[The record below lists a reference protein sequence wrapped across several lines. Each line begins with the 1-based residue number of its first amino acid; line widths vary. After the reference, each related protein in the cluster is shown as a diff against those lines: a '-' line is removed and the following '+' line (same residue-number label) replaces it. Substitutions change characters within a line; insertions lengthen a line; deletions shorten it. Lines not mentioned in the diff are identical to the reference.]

1 MAKKPVINYGWEKL
15 PKYLFLLIL
24 IVLFGGLFIIN
35 YDDKSDAS
43 YIAKELS
50 LYTRLNIDRV
60 EYIKTKDLNKD
71 IMYGI
76 ESKANLYSDQVDS
89 IDHYMGS
96 IEVYKNESFSLM
108 RRTTLKNTMK
118 YINELT
124 NDENYINNRTYD
136 IILYQNVI
144 LKLNKKITNKQE
156 VIDDFKEIINNVKL
170 QNQRTLTAREREEKT
185 KELNKEIE
193 KKIDKDFEKFKTKP
207 FFYEF

>member
-1 MAKKPVINYGWEKL
+1 MAKKPVIDYGWEKL
-15 PKYLFLLIL
+15 PKYLFIL
-24 IVLFGGLFIIN
+24 IIIILFGGLFIIN

-60 EYIKTKDLNKD
+60 EYIRTKDLNKD

-76 ESKANLYSDQVDS
+76 DSKANLYSNQVDS
-89 IDHYMGS
+89 INHYMGS
-96 IEVYKNESFSLM
+96 VEVYKNESFSLM

-144 LKLNKKITNKQE
+144 LKLNKNIANKQE

-170 QNQRTLTAREREEKT
+170 QNQRTLTSREREEKT

>member
-193 KKIDKDFEKFKTKP
+193 KKIDKDFEKFKAKP

>member
-1 MAKKPVINYGWEKL
+1 MAKKPVIDYGWEKL
-15 PKYLFLLIL
+15 PKYLFIL
-24 IVLFGGLFIIN
+24 IIIILFGGLFIIN

-60 EYIKTKDLNKD
+60 EYIRTKDLNKD

-76 ESKANLYSDQVDS
+76 DSKANLYSNQVDS
-89 IDHYMGS
+89 INHYMGAV
-96 IEVYKNESFSLM
+96 EVYKNESFSLM

-118 YINELT
+118 YISELT

-144 LKLNKKITNKQE
+144 LKLNKNIANKQE

-170 QNQRTLTAREREEKT
+170 QNQRTLTSREREEKT

>member
-89 IDHYMGS
+89 INNYMGS

-144 LKLNKKITNKQE
+144 LKLNKKIKNKQE

-185 KELNKEIE
+185 EELNKEIE

>member
-1 MAKKPVINYGWEKL
+1 MAKKPVIDYGWEKL
-15 PKYLFLLIL
+15 PKYLFIL
-24 IVLFGGLFIIN
+24 IIIILFGGLFIIN

-60 EYIKTKDLNKD
+60 EYIRTKDLNKD

-76 ESKANLYSDQVDS
+76 DSKANLYSNQVDS
-89 IDHYMGS
+89 INHYMGS
-96 IEVYKNESFSLM
+96 VEVYKNESFSLM

-118 YINELT
+118 YISELT
-124 NDENYINNRTYD
+124 NDKNYINNRTYD

-144 LKLNKKITNKQE
+144 LKLNKNIANKQE

-170 QNQRTLTAREREEKT
+170 QNQRTLTSREREEKT

-193 KKIDKDFEKFKTKP
+193 EKIDKDFEKFKTKP

>member
-1 MAKKPVINYGWEKL
+1 MAKKPVIDYGWEKL
-15 PKYLFLLIL
+15 PKYLFIL
-24 IVLFGGLFIIN
+24 IIIILFGGLFIIN

-60 EYIKTKDLNKD
+60 EYIRTKDLNKD

-76 ESKANLYSDQVDS
+76 ESKANLYSNQVDS
-89 IDHYMGS
+89 INHYMGS
-96 IEVYKNESFSLM
+96 VEVYKNESFSLM

-124 NDENYINNRTYD
+124 NDENYINNRKYD
-136 IILYQNVI
+136 IIIYKNVI
-144 LKLNKKITNKQE
+144 LKLNKNIVNKQE

-170 QNQRTLTAREREEKT
+170 QNQGTLTSREREEKT

>member
-1 MAKKPVINYGWEKL
+1 MAKKPVIDYGWEKL
-15 PKYLFLLIL
+15 PKYLFMLI
-24 IVLFGGLFIIN
+24 IIILFGGLFIIN

-60 EYIKTKDLNKD
+60 EYIRTKDLNKD

-76 ESKANLYSDQVDS
+76 DSKANLYSNQVDS
-89 IDHYMGS
+89 INHYMGS
-96 IEVYKNESFSLM
+96 VEVYKNESFSLM

-118 YINELT
+118 YISELT

-136 IILYQNVI
+136 MILYQNVI
-144 LKLNKKITNKQE
+144 LKLNKNIANKQE

-170 QNQRTLTAREREEKT
+170 QNQRTLTSREREEKT

>member
-1 MAKKPVINYGWEKL
+1 MAKKPVIDYGWEKL
-15 PKYLFLLIL
+15 PKYLFIL
-24 IVLFGGLFIIN
+24 IIIILFGGLFIIN

-60 EYIKTKDLNKD
+60 EYIRTKDLNKD
-71 IMYGI
+71 IMFGI
-76 ESKANLYSDQVDS
+76 ESKANLYSNQVDS
-89 IDHYMGS
+89 INHYMGAV
-96 IEVYKNESFSLM
+96 EVYKNESFSLM

-118 YINELT
+118 YISELT

-144 LKLNKKITNKQE
+144 LKLNKNIANKQE

-170 QNQRTLTAREREEKT
+170 QNQRTLTSREREEKT

>member
-1 MAKKPVINYGWEKL
+1 MAKKPVIDYGWEKL
-15 PKYLFLLIL
+15 PKYLFIL
-24 IVLFGGLFIIN
+24 IIIILFGGLFIIN

-60 EYIKTKDLNKD
+60 EYIRTKDLNKD

-76 ESKANLYSDQVDS
+76 ESKANLYSNQVDS
-89 IDHYMGS
+89 INHYMGS
-96 IEVYKNESFSLM
+96 VEVYKNESFSLM

-118 YINELT
+118 YISELT

-144 LKLNKKITNKQE
+144 LKLNKNIANKQE

-170 QNQRTLTAREREEKT
+170 QNQRTLTSREREEKT
-185 KELNKEIE
+185 IELNKEIE

>member
-1 MAKKPVINYGWEKL
+1 MAKKPVIDYGWEKL
-15 PKYLFLLIL
+15 PKYLFIL
-24 IVLFGGLFIIN
+24 IIIILFGGLFIIN

-60 EYIKTKDLNKD
+60 EYIRTKDLNKD

-76 ESKANLYSDQVDS
+76 DSKANLYSNQVDS
-89 IDHYMGS
+89 INHYMGS
-96 IEVYKNESFSLM
+96 VEVYKNESFSLM

-118 YINELT
+118 YISELT

-144 LKLNKKITNKQE
+144 LKLNKNIVNKQE

-170 QNQRTLTAREREEKT
+170 QNQRTLTSREREEKT

-193 KKIDKDFEKFKTKP
+193 KKIDKDFENFKTKP

>member
-1 MAKKPVINYGWEKL
+1 MAKKPVIDYGWEKL
-15 PKYLFLLIL
+15 PKYLFIL
-24 IVLFGGLFIIN
+24 IIIILFGGLFIIN

-60 EYIKTKDLNKD
+60 EYIRSRDLNKD

-76 ESKANLYSDQVDS
+76 ESKANLYSNQVDS
-89 IDHYMGS
+89 INHYMRS
-96 IEVYKNESFSLM
+96 VEVYKNESFSLM

-118 YINELT
+118 YISELT

-144 LKLNKKITNKQE
+144 LKLNKNIANKQE

-170 QNQRTLTAREREEKT
+170 QNQRTLTSREREEKT

>member
-1 MAKKPVINYGWEKL
+1 MAKKPVIDYGWEKL
-15 PKYLFLLIL
+15 PKYLFIL
-24 IVLFGGLFIIN
+24 IIIILFGGLFIIN

-185 KELNKEIE
+185 EELNKEIE

>member
-1 MAKKPVINYGWEKL
+1 MAKKPVIDYGWEKL
-15 PKYLFLLIL
+15 PKYLFIL
-24 IVLFGGLFIIN
+24 IIIILFGGLFIIN

-60 EYIKTKDLNKD
+60 EYIRTKDLNKD

-76 ESKANLYSDQVDS
+76 DSKANLYSNQVDS
-89 IDHYMGS
+89 INHYMGS
-96 IEVYKNESFSLM
+96 VEVYKNESFSLM

-118 YINELT
+118 YISELT
-124 NDENYINNRTYD
+124 NDKNYINNRTYD

-144 LKLNKKITNKQE
+144 LKLNKNIVNKQE

-170 QNQRTLTAREREEKT
+170 QNQRTLTSREREEKT

>member
-1 MAKKPVINYGWEKL
+1 MAKKPVIDYGWEKL
-15 PKYLFLLIL
+15 PKYLFIL
-24 IVLFGGLFIIN
+24 IIIILFGGLFIIN
-35 YDDKSDAS
+35 YDDKSNAS

-60 EYIKTKDLNKD
+60 EYIRSKDFNKD

-76 ESKANLYSDQVDS
+76 ESKANLYSNQVDS
-89 IDHYMGS
+89 INHYMGS
-96 IEVYKNESFSLM
+96 VEVYKNESFSLM

-118 YINELT
+118 YISELT

-144 LKLNKKITNKQE
+144 LKLNKNIANKQE

-170 QNQRTLTAREREEKT
+170 QNQRTLTSREREEKT

>member
-1 MAKKPVINYGWEKL
+1 MAKKPVIDYGWEKL
-15 PKYLFLLIL
+15 PKYLFIL
-24 IVLFGGLFIIN
+24 IIIILFGGLFIIN

-60 EYIKTKDLNKD
+60 EYIRTKDLNKD

-76 ESKANLYSDQVDS
+76 DSKANLYSNQVDS
-89 IDHYMGS
+89 INHYMGS
-96 IEVYKNESFSLM
+96 VEVYKNESFSLM

-144 LKLNKKITNKQE
+144 LKLNKNIANKQE

-170 QNQRTLTAREREEKT
+170 QNQRTVTSREREEKT
-185 KELNKEIE
+185 IELNKEIE

>member
-1 MAKKPVINYGWEKL
+1 MAKKPVIDYGWEKL
-15 PKYLFLLIL
+15 PKYLFMLI
-24 IVLFGGLFIIN
+24 IIILFGGLFIIN

-60 EYIKTKDLNKD
+60 EYIRSKDLNKD

-76 ESKANLYSDQVDS
+76 DSKANLYSNQVDS
-89 IDHYMGS
+89 INHYMGS

-118 YINELT
+118 YISELT

-144 LKLNKKITNKQE
+144 LKLNKNIANKQE

-170 QNQRTLTAREREEKT
+170 QNQRTLTSREREEKT

>member
-1 MAKKPVINYGWEKL
+1 MAKKPVIDYGWEKL
-15 PKYLFLLIL
+15 PKYLFIL
-24 IVLFGGLFIIN
+24 IIIILFGGLFIIN

-60 EYIKTKDLNKD
+60 EYIRSKDLNKD

-76 ESKANLYSDQVDS
+76 ESKANLYSNQVDS
-89 IDHYMGS
+89 INHYMGS
-96 IEVYKNESFSLM
+96 VEVYKNESFSLM

-118 YINELT
+118 YISELT
-124 NDENYINNRTYD
+124 NDKNYINNRTYD

-144 LKLNKKITNKQE
+144 LKLNKNIANKQE

-170 QNQRTLTAREREEKT
+170 QNQRTLTSREREEKT
-185 KELNKEIE
+185 IELNKEIE